1 MRLAHVL
8 GFCLLIGSLSLPAGA
23 ADLHIDIPVALK
35 EAKIVLNMDHLVF
48 EGATPTGLNYMTRL
62 SGNLVENRAKWQMI
76 AIFHGPAGY
85 MLLNDTA
92 YDRVKQSTAG
102 NPYKQLIAQLQKA
115 GVRFEECGQTA
126 RANGWINAD
135 LLPDVAVN
143 SGAEPRIVQLVQD
156 GFVQLQ
162 P

>member
-1 MRLAHVL
+1 MRLARIFSV
-8 GFCLLIGSLSLPAGA
+8 CLLIGSLSLPAAA
-23 ADLHIDIPVALK
+23 ADLRIDIPVALK

-48 EGATPTGLNYMTRL
+48 EGTTPTGLNYMTRL
-62 SGNLVENRAKWQMI
+62 SANLVENHAKWQMT

-85 MLLNDTA
+85 MLLDDAA

-102 NPYKQLIAQLQKA
+102 NPYKQMIAQLQKA

-126 RANGWINAD
+126 RANGWVNAD

>member
-1 MRLAHVL
+1 MRLARVFSL
-8 GFCLLIGSLSLPAGA
+8 VLLIGSLSLAAGA
-23 ADLHIDIPVALK
+23 ADLRIDIPVTLK

-48 EGATPTGLNYMTRL
+48 EGTTPTGLNYMERL
-62 SGNLVENRAKWQMI
+62 SGTLVENRANWQMI

-92 YDRVKQSTAG
+92 YNRVKQSTAG
-102 NPYKQLIAQLQKA
+102 NPYKQMIGQMQKA
-115 GVRFEECGQTA
+115 GIRFEECGQTA
-126 RANGWINAD
+126 RANGWVNAD